1 MVDPQ
6 QIHSVMT
13 IREAAL
19 EEADA
24 ALAAAESA
32 YAARNPESLR
42 LHRDAHA
49 HMPGGNTRS
58 ALFWSPYP
66 LYAAR
71 SEGCELVDVD
81 GHRYLD
87 ALGEYSAGLY
97 GHSDPVVAAAV
108 TRVVAGGVSHGAPG
122 LGELTLARLL
132 CERFPAVEQIRFCNS
147 GTEANLYALALARA
161 ATGRGKLL
169 GFQGGY
175 HGGVLSFPAAGNRL
189 NAPFDWTLCRFND
202 VAGTAAA
209 IETAGED
216 LAAVIVE
223 PMMSNGGC
231 LVADPAFLAM
241 LRSRCD
247 AVGALL
253 IFDEIVTSRM
263 GRAGMQGLTGIKPDL
278 TTFGKY
284 LGAGF
289 SFGAFGGRA
298 DIMAQMDPSRRDAL
312 VHAGTFNNN
321 VFSMTVGAA
330 ALAEVFTPDRAARLH
345 ADGERLRARLVD
357 VAATISPAIRFTGL
371 GSIMNIHF
379 APAPVTTPQDL
390 ADEPALLKRLFHH
403 DMLAEGIFIAPR
415 GQINLSL
422 PMEAAHFDAIVS
434 AVDKVL
440 TRRAALIKSLV
451 PA

>member
-1 MVDPQ
+1 MADPQ
-6 QIHSVMT
+6 QIHSLQST
-13 IREAAL
+13 RGAAL
-19 EEADA
+19 EEAEA
-24 ALAAAESA
+24 ALSAAEAA
-32 YAARNPESLR
+32 YAACNPESLR
-42 LHRDAHA
+42 LHRSAHD

-66 LYAAR
+66 LYAAM

-97 GHSDPVVAAAV
+97 GHSDPVVAAAIAR
-108 TRVVAGGVSHGAPG
+108 TAAGGISHGASG
-122 LGELTLARLL
+122 IGELALARLL
-132 CERFPAVEQIRFCNS
+132 CERFPAVDKIRFCNS

-202 VAGTAAA
+202 VEGTAAA
-209 IETAGED
+209 IEATGGG

-231 LVADPAFLAM
+231 IVAEPEFLQM
-241 LRSRCD
+241 LRARCD
-247 AVGALL
+247 AAGALL

-263 GRAGMQGLTGIKPDL
+263 GRAGIQGLSGVRPDL

-298 DIMAQMDPSRRDAL
+298 DLMAQLDPSRPDAL

-321 VFSMTVGAA
+321 VFSMSVGAA
-330 ALAEVFTPDRAARLH
+330 ALQEIFTPDRADRLH
-345 ADGERLRARLVD
+345 ADGERLRARLSA
-357 VAATISPAIRFTGL
+357 VAAGISSAIRFTGI
-371 GSIMNIHF
+371 GSVMNIHF
-379 APAPVTTPQDL
+379 TRAPVTAPQDL
-390 ADEPALLKRLFHH
+390 SHEPAVLKRLFHH
-403 DMLAEGIFIAPR
+403 DMLAEGLFIAPR

-422 PMEAAHFDAIVS
+422 PMNATHLDAIAA
-434 AVDKVL
+434 AVETVL
-440 TRRAALIKSLV
+440 TRRARIIDALV